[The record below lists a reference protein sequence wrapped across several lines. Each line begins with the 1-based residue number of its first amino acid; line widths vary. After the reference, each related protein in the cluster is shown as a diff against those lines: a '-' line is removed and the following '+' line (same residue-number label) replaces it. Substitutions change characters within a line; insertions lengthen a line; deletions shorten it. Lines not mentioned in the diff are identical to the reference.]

1 VTLSGAAR
9 LAAVIAVG
17 VPLLLVLW
25 PVQLVLV
32 RTQRWARLP
41 RFFWRT
47 LLALAGVRVRVL
59 GEPVQGRPV
68 LIVANHASWLDIA
81 VLSSVLPVAFVA
93 KSEVA
98 GWPVIGALARLQRTI
113 FVDRE
118 RRTATGAANREMAAR
133 LAAGDALVLFPEG
146 TSSLGTRVLPF
157 RSALLGAVRDALL
170 ADADAGRTI
179 AVQPL
184 AILIEGRRGVP
195 IERPDRPRYAWY
207 GDMAL
212 APHLPA
218 ALADGVIE
226 VALRFGAPVEA
237 GREEDRKRLAARL
250 KAEVAALLLEGVTG
264 RSRPAA
270 ASAIPIAADSR

>member
-1 VTLSGAAR
+1 VTVSGAAR
-9 LAAVIAVG
+9 LAAVILVAL
-17 VPLLLVLW
+17 PLLLVLW

-32 RTQRWARLP
+32 RTREWARLP

-47 LLALAGVRVRVL
+47 LLALAGVRVRVI
-59 GEPVQGRPV
+59 GEPVRGRPV

-113 FVDRE
+113 FVDRA
-118 RRTATGAANREMAAR
+118 RRSATAGANEAIAAR
-133 LAAGDALVLFPEG
+133 LSEGAALVLFAEG

-170 ADADAGRTI
+170 AGGDPDLTI
-179 AVQPL
+179 PVQPL

-212 APHLPA
+212 APHLPL

-250 KAEVAALLLEGVTG
+250 EADVAALLLEGVTG
-264 RSRPAA
+264 RARSAA
-270 ASAIPIAADSR
+270 PCAIPIAADSR